1 MESGTYLKTEIGLSP
16 IHANSGYWV
25 AVEETTLDE
34 VVVGETVGVWT
45 DENGK
50 LWVDKTV
57 RLNDLTKALTLGKMF
72 GQLAIYDATNKKEIE
87 VK

>member
-16 IHANSGYWV
+16 IEANSGYWV
-25 AVEETTLDE
+25 GVEETTLDE

-45 DENGK
+45 DADGK
-50 LWVDKTV
+50 MWIDKTI
-57 RLNDLTKALTLGKMF
+57 RLSDLTKAMTLAKVF